1 MKNYHIFLVDNE
13 IRLVECLKLVLNIEG
28 HSVTS
33 AGNGEEA
40 LDKLKEIY
48 ADGSKVDLLITDIL
62 MPKMSGIELIDK
74 LHQCDIS
81 PATLGISG
89 LAENETIAKLAEKGC
104 TDLILKP
111 FTSETLLQKI
121 TEIMNRNY

>member
-1 MKNYHIFLVDNE
+1 MNNYHIFLVDNE
-13 IRLVECLKLVLNIEG
+13 IRLVECLKLVLSIEG

-48 ADGSKVDLLITDIL
+48 AGGSKVDLLITDIL

-89 LAENETIAKLAEKGC
+89 FTENETIVKLAEKGC

-111 FTSETLLQKI
+111 FTSETLLHKI
-121 TEIMNRNY
+121 TEIMARNY